1 VVVPPSTPDAPL
13 QAPARPSTRV
23 RLARLALDGAL
34 AVENV
39 VAGHSGP
46 SGAHVS
52 VAEGGTAVGVIAA
65 ARPDGRYDVSL
76 ALVARPVSL
85 HPLAEE
91 VRRCVGEAA
100 SQVGLADALGTVD
113 VAFEDVREAGPATPA
128 GA

>member
-1 VVVPPSTPDAPL
+1 MAAQPSTTDDRPRE
-13 QAPARPSTRV
+13 PASSSPRG
-23 RLARLALDGAL
+23 RLARVALEGAL
-34 AVENV
+34 GVEGV
-39 VAGHSGP
+39 VTGHSGP

-100 SQVGLADALGTVD
+100 SQAGLADALGTVD
-113 VAFEDVREAGPATPA
+113 VAFEDVREAGPATRE